1 MWNVKNNLHHFNL
14 QYIDVQGDS
23 MYESTWKSTIR
34 HFLPPL
40 EVPVWHIFFKKRL
53 FQVDSFIQFYRLMQL
68 IFFNII

>member
-40 EVPVWHIFFKKRL
+40 EVPVWHIFFK
-53 FQVDSFIQFYRLMQL
+53 
-68 IFFNII
+68 